1 MPMGVWPMS
10 RFPDFLRTATLIAVL
25 APGLALGDDGSRPAG
40 YWGFG
45 EAATEEQIVG
55 WDIDVRPDGLGLPPG
70 SGSVED
76 GEMLYEEQ
84 CAECHG
90 SFGEGE
96 GRHPALA
103 GGEGSLRDA
112 RPTKTVGSYWPHA
125 STLWDYIH
133 RAMPF
138 REPQSLEDDE
148 VYAIAAYVLYLNELV
163 EDDFVLTQDN
173 LASIEMPNAPN
184 FIPEE
189 RPNTD
194 NKRCMKKCRDPEAIE
209 LLSEAPLFRPEPA
222 TMKVASDLA
231 SSAGNGESVYQQA
244 CAVCHNGGVGG
255 APVVGDAFEWK
266 GRLASGT
273 ETLYKH
279 ALEGFQ
285 GDKGVM
291 PPKGGFTN
299 LSDDEVRAAVDYMME
314 QSQ

>member
-1 MPMGVWPMS
+1 MS
-10 RFPDFLRTATLIAVL
+10 RFPDCKTLAV
-25 APGLALGDDGSRPAG
+25 AALALLSVHAWAKDDGKPAG

-45 EAATEEQIVG
+45 EPATAEQIAG
-55 WDIDVRPDGLGLPPG
+55 WDIDIRPDGLGLPPG

-76 GEMLYEEQ
+76 GEMLYEEK

-112 RPTKTVGSYWPHA
+112 RPNKTVGSYWPYA

-138 REPQSLEDDE
+138 RQPQSLTDDE
-148 VYAIAAYVLYLNELV
+148 VYAISAYVLYLNELV
-163 EDDFVLTQDN
+163 EDDFVLTREN
-173 LASIEMPNAPN
+173 LATIRMPNVES

-189 RPNTD
+189 RPDTD
-194 NKRCMKKCRDPEAIE
+194 NPRCMKNCRDPEAITIV
-209 LLSEAPLFRPEPA
+209 SEAPLYQPEPA
-222 TMKVASDLA
+222 TLLEE
-231 SSAGNGESVYQQA
+231 SATAAIGEVTYVQS
-244 CAVCHNGGVGG
+244 CAVCHKTGTGG
-255 APVVGDAFEWK
+255 APVMGEAFYWK
-266 GRLASGT
+266 DRIAQGT
-273 ETLYKH
+273 ETLYRH

-285 GDKGVM
+285 GTEGVM
-291 PPKGGFTN
+291 PPKGGFMN
-299 LSDDEVRAAVDYMME
+299 LSDDEVRAAVDYMVE

>member
-1 MPMGVWPMS
+1 MS
-10 RFPDFLRTATLIAVL
+10 RFPDYRTLAAAALAVALVPATLWAK
-25 APGLALGDDGSRPAG
+25 DDEKPAG
-40 YWGFG
+40 HWGFG
-45 EAATEEQIVG
+45 EPATAEQIAG
-55 WDIDVRPDGLGLPPG
+55 WDIDIRPDGTGLPPG

-103 GGEGSLRDA
+103 GGEGSLQDE
-112 RPTKTVGSYWPHA
+112 RPTKTVGSYWPYA

-138 REPQSLEDDE
+138 REPQSLTDDE
-148 VYAIAAYVLYLNELV
+148 VYAISAYVLYLNELV

-173 LASIEMPNAPN
+173 LADIRMPNVDS

-189 RPNTD
+189 RPNTH
-194 NKRCMKKCRDPEAIE
+194 NKRCMKNCRDPKAITIK
-209 LLSEAPLFRPEPA
+209 SEAPLYRPEP
-222 TMKVASDLA
+222 TTLVAET
-231 SSAGNGESVYQQA
+231 SAAAGGKITYTQS
-244 CAVCHNGGVGG
+244 CAVCHKTGTGG
-255 APVVGDAFEWK
+255 APVMGEAFDWRDRI
-266 GRLASGT
+266 GQGMD
-273 ETLYKH
+273 TLYRH

-285 GDKGVM
+285 GEDGVM
-291 PPKGGFTN
+291 PPKGGFMN
-299 LSDDEVRAAVDYMME
+299 LGDDEVKAAVDYMVE